1 MNHPVQNQ
9 YFSGLKS
16 CWTLLYSLNF
26 VVYAGSNKQYRE
38 AYLLYLREAVFCLDK
53 ETAATSSAN
62 RVAFPL
68 TSLRKSGCSK
78 RSSSQCSDQRRHIT
92 RCFKREDSGGIGKCE
107 QILSASVS
115 VHNSAPCPVNFDHT
129 SPNSNAYPCA
139 SI

>member
-38 AYLLYLREAVFCLDK
+38 AYLLYLREAVFCLDR
-53 ETAATSSAN
+53 EAAATSSAAN
-62 RVAFPL
+62 KAAFPL
-68 TSLRKSGCSK
+68 SSLKKSGCSG
-78 RSSSQCSDQRRHIT
+78 RSSSQCSDHQHRHI
-92 RCFKREDSGGIGKCE
+92 RRFKPKDGGGGTD
-107 QILSASVS
+107 QILSASVI
-115 VHNSAPCPVNFDHT
+115 VHNSAPCPVT
-129 SPNSNAYPCA
+129 SDPTSQNSNVYPCV